1 MRSLEKLI
9 KEIHSKIP
17 NMKEVKMSKKTKLIK
32 NTKITSIARENTREF
47 LNQNAHTQE
56 IVVDFIK
63 LDSTPRTMIMKLGVE
78 HNLKGGENK
87 VERLDRSYM
96 TVFDTQKKKYRTL
109 NLSTL
114 THITINGET
123 LTVV

>member
-1 MRSLEKLI
+1 
-9 KEIHSKIP
+9 
-17 NMKEVKMSKKTKLIK
+17 MKEVKMSKKTKLIK